1 VTLRLWEAKLRP
13 LFQQLSV
20 PRLNTHAKL
29 AAIAKN
35 AGQTIATRIADSPW
49 IWRKLEAEQSSQS
62 SHELTLLDHEYDD
75 KGWCMHCG
83 MPDGRIGGKGKCEA
97 RVVLS

>member
-1 VTLRLWEAKLRP
+1 V
-13 LFQQLSV
+13 
-20 PRLNTHAKL
+20 NTTAKL

-35 AGQTIATRIADSPW
+35 AGQTIATRIADNPW
-49 IWRKLEAEQSSQS
+49 IWRKTGEQPDDQS

-75 KGWCMHCG
+75 KGWCIHCG
-83 MPDGRIGGKGKCEA
+83 KSRYTTIWYGKGSKCEA